1 MPLPA
6 SARPIVGDAKCI
18 EVKPITA
25 QDARRLVRQWHY
37 SGKVVNNSQVHLG
50 AFLDGRCGGVMQFGP
65 SLDKRKLVGLVKGTL
80 WNEFIELNRMA
91 FADWMPRNGESRCL
105 AVAFRLLRKQYP
117 HLKWVVSFA
126 DATQCGDG
134 TIYRASGFVLTQ
146 IQPNRGLYELSGGEV
161 FRQLGATAQGHKGS
175 EPLRKRIAAR
185 MQLTAHMTE
194 HMGGGASTRAIEH
207 SGECKLLP
215 GFQLRYVYFLH
226 PEERANLTVPVLPFS
241 AIDDAGAR
249 MYKGQKRPPDRG
261 DLANEAR
268 RCEPDPDA
276 PDSSPQ
282 DVT

>member
-1 MPLPA
+1 M
-6 SARPIVGDAKCI
+6 GDAKRI

-25 QDARRLVRQWHY
+25 SDARKLVRKWHY

-50 AFLDGRCGGVMQFGP
+50 AFLDGQCGGVMQFGP

-105 AVAFRLLRKQYP
+105 AVAFRLLRQHYP

-134 TIYRASGFVLTQ
+134 TIYRASGFVLTA
-146 IQPNRGLYELSGGEV
+146 INANKSILEMPDGFRFSQPTVCAQGAKGGEKV
-161 FRQLGATAQGHKGS
+161 KQRIKDTVLKKGKHI
-175 EPLRKRIAAR
+175 LDD
-185 MQLTAHMTE
+185 
-194 HMGGGASTRAIEH
+194 GGAGIRKWIDAGARYIDGH
-207 SGECKLLP
+207 
-215 GFQLRYVYFLH
+215 QLRYVYFLH

-241 AIDDAGAR
+241 AIAEAGAQ

-261 DLANEAR
+261 TVANDGR
-268 RCEPDPDA
+268 QCEPDPDA
-276 PDSSPQ
+276 PLSTPAPEGA
-282 DVT
+282 